1 MSLRFDNIEKIPA
14 LLHESIL
21 KLQEEQDDGGE
32 QDSQN
37 ILSWRTE
44 GCKISMLVGTAL
56 DPPKIKTEVLEVI
69 IAECE
74 KSDEVRLHVV
84 VSYELSVP

>member
-1 MSLRFDNIEKIPA
+1 MSLTFDNIEKIPA
-14 LLHESIL
+14 LLHEFIL

-32 QDSQN
+32 QDSQD

-44 GCKISMLVGTAL
+44 GCKISMLLGTAL
-56 DPPKIKTEVLEVI
+56 DPPKIKTEVI

-74 KSDEVRLHVV
+74 KSDEVRLHVI
-84 VSYELSVP
+84 VSYELSIP